1 MLGFL
6 AIVAEVSRTEEPM
19 LAVSR
24 SKLLSQQEFSELGCP
39 DTAYVKRIDA
49 EGVEAYAAH
58 AADGSY
64 LMLFAD
70 REAAFAELRRHDL
83 EPVNTH

>member
-1 MLGFL
+1 MPAF
-6 AIVAEVSRTEEPM
+6 SK
-19 LAVSR
+19 
-24 SKLLSQQEFSELGCP
+24 SKLLSQQEFSELGCT

-49 EGVEAYAAH
+49 EGIEAYAAH

-70 REAAFAELRRHDL
+70 RDAAFAELRRHDL
-83 EPVNTH
+83 EPVSIQ

>member
-1 MLGFL
+1 
-6 AIVAEVSRTEEPM
+6 M
-19 LAVSR
+19 LAK
-24 SKLLSQQEFSELGCP
+24 SKPLSEQEFFELGCR

-49 EGVEAYAAH
+49 EGIEAYAAH

-70 REAAFAELRRHDL
+70 LDTAYAELRQHDF
-83 EPVNTH
+83 EPVSLH

>member
-1 MLGFL
+1 MPALSK
-6 AIVAEVSRTEEPM
+6 SR
-19 LAVSR
+19 
-24 SKLLSQQEFSELGCP
+24 LLSPQEFSELGCP
-39 DTAYVKRIDA
+39 GIAYVKRVDA

-70 REAAFAELRRHDL
+70 RDLAFAALRRHDL
-83 EPVNTH
+83 EPVCIQ

>member
-1 MLGFL
+1 MLVL
-6 AIVAEVSRTEEPM
+6 AK
-19 LAVSR
+19 
-24 SKLLSQQEFSELGCP
+24 SKLLSQQEFFELGCQ
-39 DTAYVKRIDA
+39 DTAYVKRVDA

-70 REAAFAELRRHDL
+70 RDTAFAELRQHDF
-83 EPVNTH
+83 EPVSIH

>member
-1 MLGFL
+1 
-6 AIVAEVSRTEEPM
+6 M
-19 LAVSR
+19 LASWK
-24 SKLLSQQEFSELGCP
+24 SKVLSPQEFSELGCP
-39 DTAYVKRIDA
+39 GIAYVKRIDA

-70 REAAFAELRRHDL
+70 RDLAFAELRRHDL
-83 EPVNTH
+83 EPVSIH

>member
-1 MLGFL
+1 
-6 AIVAEVSRTEEPM
+6 M
-19 LAVSR
+19 LALSK

-49 EGVEAYAAH
+49 EGIEAYAVH

-70 REAAFAELRRHDL
+70 RDAAFAELRRHDL
-83 EPVNTH
+83 EPVSIH